1 MSTKITMVFSIGIE
15 THFKVHMEFQG
26 IRNSQK
32 NLGNKK
38 HKVVI
43 LTLFDFKTYCEVIVI
58 KAVWYWYRG

>member
-1 MSTKITMVFSIGIE
+1 MPTKTPIVFSIEIE

-26 IRNSQK
+26 IRNRWK

-43 LTLFDFKTYCEVIVI
+43 LTLFDFKTYCKAMVI
-58 KAVWYWYRG
+58 KAVWYWH